1 MGEDVEMAH
10 CVSVEDRFVKMPD
23 ADLVMAARSDPAALA
38 VLCGKYLR
46 DVQRV
51 CRRILRDTRAEDASQ
66 KAMLKFLQK
75 VRAGKVETNVKA
87 FLLTIARN
95 TSIDVI
101 RETESGRRKVKGLKE
116 SLENGRLDSYD
127 SPYLQFE
134 ERSERKDAAS
144 CFQKLPERTRQIIT
158 LRRHDDLSFKEI
170 GRVVGLENSR
180 TTELYH
186 EGAKEL
192 QRLMTE
198 RGW

>member
-1 MGEDVEMAH
+1 MAH
-10 CVSVEDRFVKMPD
+10 CALVEDRFAQMSD
-23 ADLVMAARSDPAALA
+23 ADLVMEARSDPAALA
-38 VLCGKYLR
+38 VLCGRYLR

-66 KAMLKFLQK
+66 KAMLKFVRQ
-75 VRAGKVETNVKA
+75 VRAGNVERNVKA
-87 FLLTIARN
+87 FLLAIARS

-101 RETESGRRKVKGLKE
+101 RETESARRKVNGLKE
-116 SLENGRLDSYD
+116 SLENGRMDSFD
-127 SPYLQFE
+127 SPYQKFE
-134 ERSERKDAAS
+134 AKSEREDAAS
-144 CFQKLPERTRQIIT
+144 CFQQLPERTRQIIT
-158 LRRHDDLSFKEI
+158 LRRHDGLSFKEI

-186 EGAKEL
+186 EGAQEL